1 MLLRWAVSLM
11 WRIGRSGCWQ
21 SLYTTSDMAP
31 FYPVSNFTHFKV
43 PEMELRPSAALCSRI
58 SLPRSFPKPQRSDN
72 SCQHSDGQIH
82 RDLGLVRGGETPRQ
96 FWIFRNICSRVLK
109 LSGTMAWRLGGHQ
122 AHLIVMWSIPYNLNI
137 FNSYFAVGMVKLNSK
152 FRQEGAVGELSL
164 S

>member
-21 SLYTTSDMAP
+21 NLYTTSNMAP

-72 SCQHSDGQIH
+72 CSQHSDGQIH
-82 RDLGLVRGGETPRQ
+82 GDLGLVRGNTAT
-96 FWIFRNICSRVLK
+96 ILDI
-109 LSGTMAWRLGGHQ
+109 
-122 AHLIVMWSIPYNLNI
+122 
-137 FNSYFAVGMVKLNSK
+137 
-152 FRQEGAVGELSL
+152 
-164 S
+164 